1 MKADRE
7 IDLDDAG
14 IRLAR
19 SVFGDR
25 TGVALFLGAVLFFAL
40 YWRIGIFSSDT
51 YAVANTMANVAD
63 GRLYVGQ
70 VVYGP
75 PSGVTPGMHVVEGRL
90 YGRNF
95 GMVFAGLPIVW
106 LLEGLALFVDLR
118 IALAGIW
125 SLGLF
130 GFLTLIG
137 ERVDLKDRAV
147 IVGSVV
153 ALGLFA
159 LNVAVAR
166 PLPARWYP
174 VIALQV
180 VTMGAAGLT
189 AVVLY
194 RLLTRL
200 YGGRIGVAAGVSAAV
215 ASPVGFWATFPKR
228 HAVTAF
234 FAVLTLYWLYR
245 SRESTAHRTSLRFR
259 ALAYVPVGLT
269 AWVHSAE
276 GLVLLI
282 ALGLVDVATARW
294 NRPLDIV
301 VVGGALFVSL
311 LPLFLTN
318 YLIAGSPLQ
327 PPRLWESYGEV
338 SQRTDGTAGGTPATT
353 GSGSPSGTAAGGTA
367 TGGSSSSG
375 SGGGGAGGTG
385 IVGRVVG
392 GLIAIGGD
400 RVALLFSYMETSI
413 GPLGNAERLS
423 NTFLRSGYIQGLP
436 RYNDRAIN
444 LSVLEAM
451 PLFAGLAFL
460 PAVTLEW
467 ARGRGGRDRVHAIW
481 RWITEARTDPVRA
494 IDAFAVIYLVLLVLL
509 YMSRLPTHFML
520 TVRYLHPI
528 YPIGLYFLARLPPI
542 RRAVNQ
548 GGLRIAAGY
557 GLTVAVGVPLYLGAL
572 WITGAILGE
581 AVQLF
586 ALCSLVVGSIVAG
599 WAVIATSR
607 NGEGWRLAEAGA
619 PVLGV
624 AAGLVTVYL
633 LVSGLGFF
641 AYTHE
646 YALPMSRVVAEQLL
660 PINPLRS
667 LF

>member
-1 MKADRE
+1 MNADRE
-7 IDLDDAG
+7 LDLDDVG

-75 PSGVTPGMHVVEGRL
+75 PSGVTPGMHVVDGHL

-95 GMVFAGLPIVW
+95 GMVFAGLPLVW

-125 SLGLF
+125 SLGVL

-137 ERVDLKDRAV
+137 GRVGRKEEGAV
-147 IVGSVV
+147 VGSVF

-159 LNVAVAR
+159 VNAAVAR

-174 VIALQV
+174 VIALQL
-180 VTMGAAGLT
+180 VTMVAAGLT
-189 AVVLY
+189 AVLLY
-194 RLLTRL
+194 RLIARM
-200 YGGRIGVAAGVSAAV
+200 YGGRLGVAAGVTAAV

-245 SRESTAHRTSLRFR
+245 SRESRAHRTSLRFR
-259 ALAYVPVGLT
+259 ALAYIPVGLT

-282 ALGLVDVATARW
+282 ALGLVDIATARW
-294 NRPLDIV
+294 NRPIDIV

-327 PPRLWESYGEV
+327 PPRLWESYGDV
-338 SQRTDGTAGGTPATT
+338 SQRTGGTAGGTTGVTEPADST
-353 GSGSPSGTAAGGTA
+353 GSTGGDTPSGGG
-367 TGGSSSSG
+367 G
-375 SGGGGAGGTG
+375 SGGGGSGGTG

-423 NTFLRSGYIQGLP
+423 NTFLRSGYVHGLP

-451 PLFAGLAFL
+451 PLFAVVAGL
-460 PAVTLEW
+460 PAVAVEW
-467 ARGRGGRDRVHAIW
+467 VRNRGERARLHGLWH
-481 RWITEARTDPVRA
+481 WIREARTDPMRA
-494 IDAFAVIYLVLLVLL
+494 LDAFAVLYLTLMVLL

-557 GLTVAVGVPLYLGAL
+557 GLTVAVGVPLYLGTL

-586 ALCSLVVGSIVAG
+586 ALCSLVVASAVAG
-599 WAVIATSR
+599 WAVVATR
-607 NGEGWRLAEAGA
+607 RHGQGWRLAEAGT
-619 PVLGV
+619 PLLGV